1 MTEQEYAYYV
11 QEFNKEARGEA
22 EARTGRA
29 YKQREMFLGLFP
41 VERIPSLSL
50 YDYVFA
56 KSGYGNRNSFCCL
69 MKSGLEDI
77 AHTGDAMPDIYGIYY
92 KGGTELKL
100 SRTYQKLWG
109 NDFDNAFKTIKSEI
123 YQLLVSIGNDDYSI
137 IGSIHL
143 ESRFLHKILAV
154 YFPGKFLPICT
165 LSMRDEVCE
174 AMEIGIGQGRD
185 MIFDNIRLRELKE
198 SREATRCWDNEV
210 FLGFCRFVG
219 EKKDNVVPAAM
230 RRKMAAQRAVKIQQ
244 EIDKLGLTGEEKES
258 VVKIRVN
265 QDIYRDA
272 LLKRY
277 HSCALCKVN
286 NPQLLVASH
295 IKPWA
300 DSTPDERLDEDNGF
314 LFCPNHD
321 KLFDRGFISFGEDGR
336 IMISEEMTQ
345 INCLFMNVSA
355 DMKVELTD
363 RQKMFLEYHRDNIFR
378 GETQ

>member
-1 MTEQEYAYYV
+1 MTDQEYAYYV
-11 QEFNKEARGEA
+11 QEFNKEEREEA
-22 EARTGRA
+22 EARTERA
-29 YKQREMFLGLFP
+29 YMQRRMFLGLFP

-50 YDYVFA
+50 HEYAFA
-56 KSGYGNRNSFCCL
+56 KSGYGDRNSFCCL

-77 AHTGDAMPDIYGIYY
+77 AHTGNAMSDIYGIYY
-92 KGGTELKL
+92 KDGAELKL
-100 SRTYQKLWG
+100 SRTYHKLFG
-109 NDFDNAFKTIKSEI
+109 SDFDKAFKTIKSEI

-137 IGSIHL
+137 LGSIHL

-154 YFPGKFLPICT
+154 YFPDKFLPICT

-174 AMEIGIGQGRD
+174 AMELGIDHGRD
-185 MIFDNIRLRELKE
+185 MLFDNIRLRELKE
-198 SREATRCWDNEV
+198 SHGETCGWDNEV

-219 EKKDNVVPAAM
+219 KKKGDVIPAAQ
-230 RRKMAAQRAVKIQQ
+230 RRKMAAQRAVKMQQ
-244 EIDKLGLTGEEKES
+244 EIDKLGLTGEERES

-300 DSTPDERLDEDNGF
+300 DSTPDECLDEDNGF

-355 DMKVELTD
+355 DMKVELAD
-363 RQKMFLEYHRDNIFR
+363 RQKMFLEYHRNNIFR
-378 GETQ
+378 G